1 MLLGEKSKKVA
12 LNLRAISDAAST
24 SSCLAS
30 FAWVITHENGGLMQL
45 AVMREENW
53 VF

>member
-12 LNLRAISDAAST
+12 LNLRAISAAAAI
-24 SSCLAS
+24 SSRLAT
-30 FAWVITHENGGLMQL
+30 FAWVITHENGGLMRL

-53 VF
+53 IF